1 MGTDLLDLL
10 VVLNLGR
17 RSSYLLKLGGQDFLL
32 INSPEV
38 VKDLIE
44 KRSNIYS
51 IRPDLYI
58 REFGDNL
65 NIALRE

>member
-1 MGTDLLDLL
+1 M
-10 VVLNLGR
+10 
-17 RSSYLLKLGGQDFLL
+17 SLKLGGQDFFLL
-32 INSPEV
+32 NSPEV
-38 VKDLIE
+38 VKELIE

-51 IRPDLYI
+51 ARPDLYM